1 MTTWE
6 YKVYS
11 YKQPSGMFIKGAG
24 DVPDNLLHDL
34 NALGAEGWEVATS
47 YPVAMQQ
54 GATNQVVTILK
65 RQKVA

>member
-1 MTTWE
+1 MTNWE

-11 YKQPSGMFIKGAG
+11 YKQPSGMLSRGAG
-24 DVPDNLLHDL
+24 DVPEGFLQDL

-47 YPVAMQQ
+47 YPVAMGN

-65 RQKVA
+65 RPKAA